1 MKCGHIIRG
10 ATCPLGTCY
19 PLGKSHWAQQPLEFR
34 AIIIFCKK
42 KRKITAKNEQV
53 KKCLKARRL
62 LQNKSSSR
70 HCNPCALSTMYTL
83 LTEREATGWVLE
95 VGRAIQLSIVS
106 YQRWYGYRI
115 DTSMILCFYSL
126 TSVLAHL
133 NSSKLIIFME
143 NKNRTQTMK
152 NV

>member
-1 MKCGHIIRG
+1 MKCGHIIQG

-62 LQNKSSSR
+62 LQNKSSFHNVHPPNREGSNR
-70 HCNPCALSTMYTL
+70 LGARGGRSHPIIDSINISAGMGIG
-83 LTEREATGWVLE
+83 LT
-95 VGRAIQLSIVS
+95 RA
-106 YQRWYGYRI
+106 
-115 DTSMILCFYSL
+115 
-126 TSVLAHL
+126 
-133 NSSKLIIFME
+133 
-143 NKNRTQTMK
+143 
-152 NV
+152 